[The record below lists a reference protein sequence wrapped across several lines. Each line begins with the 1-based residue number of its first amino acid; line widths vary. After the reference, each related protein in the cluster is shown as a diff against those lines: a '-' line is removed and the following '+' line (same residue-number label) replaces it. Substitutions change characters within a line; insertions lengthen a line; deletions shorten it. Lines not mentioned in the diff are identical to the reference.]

1 MAGEIGG
8 TGDMA
13 TFQQGRSEFAEI
25 VKYLIN
31 EVAKSATRLEDHML
45 MHPASGFER
54 RAERDPYRDFRA
66 AFREL
71 YFLTFN
77 TVRNETL
84 KQAIDYWF
92 KEHYDSTSKNDT
104 FLQGIK
110 FGKDYLTEMYN
121 LGLLDLNV
129 SEPVDFP
136 FEDIIRDISAEKAR
150 FAQMYADISIT
161 PANFAQARAIAAAPN
176 VPTTDLTVVEE
187 PKDILALVN
196 TDDPDLV
203 QSDDEHFDQFDGT
216 ATFDDTAIGTHF
228 AEIEEE
234 GEEDNNW

>member
-1 MAGEIGG
+1 MSSE

-45 MHPASGFER
+45 MHPTSGFER

-77 TVRNETL
+77 TVRNSVL
-84 KQAIDYWF
+84 KLAIDLWF
-92 KEHYDSTSKNDT
+92 LQHYDVSTKDET
-104 FLQGIK
+104 FLQGIAFAK
-110 FGKDYLTEMYN
+110 EYLTEMYN

-136 FEDIIRDISAEKAR
+136 FEDVIRDISAEKAR
-150 FAQMYADISIT
+150 FSQM
-161 PANFAQARAIAAAPN
+161 NM
-176 VPTTDLTVVEE
+176 
-187 PKDILALVN
+187 DILLSMPIPQTSRAMLGNGSQIALNKNISDGELDVSSLVN
-196 TDDPDLV
+196 SSDSEDEDKDEDIV
-203 QSDDEHFDQFDGT
+203 QTEEEYFDQFDVKDVGDSRYT
-216 ATFDDTAIGTHF
+216 YIEDDIDYTDEH
-228 AEIEEE
+228 E
-234 GEEDNNW
+234 